1 MVVMHSFIDMHMH
14 STASDGK
21 YSPAILLEKIAEL
34 GIKTFALTDHDT
46 VAGVKD
52 MENLVSSRGDDTMR
66 FIRGIEFS
74 CKTKIGK
81 CHILGYGYDWHNESF
96 ISILTKGAVL
106 RSQKLEQ
113 RLDFLK
119 HEYDIVFD
127 EEGIAMMRGMNSVG
141 KPHIGELMVRM
152 GVASSV
158 GEAIKNY
165 IDNCPTLN
173 NRLPADEVIHA
184 IRAAGGIS
192 VWAHPLGGVGE
203 IHMSADKFLEQLACL
218 MDTGLQGLECYYSRY
233 DCQEVDYLVSCAKE
247 HGLLISG
254 GSDYH
259 GRKKYPDLGTL
270 NADTIPIEEKQ
281 LTILQVLY
289 GDSVL

>member
-1 MVVMHSFIDMHMH
+1 MPSLVDLHMH

-21 YSPAILLEKIAEL
+21 DSPAMLWEKIKEL

-46 VAGVKD
+46 IAGVKA
-52 MENLVSSRGDDTMR
+52 MESLVNSSGDDTIR

-74 CKTKIGK
+74 CKTQIGK
-81 CHILGYGYDWHNESF
+81 CHILGYDYDWHNDTF
-96 ISILTKGAVL
+96 ISILTKGATL

-113 RLDFLK
+113 RLDFLRD
-119 HEYDIVFD
+119 EYDIVFD
-127 EEGIAMMRGMNSVG
+127 KSDIDTMRGMTSVG
-141 KPHIGELMVRM
+141 KPHIGELLVKM

-158 GEAIKNY
+158 GEAIKKY
-165 IDNCPTLN
+165 IDNCPTMN
-173 NRLPADEVIHA
+173 SRLPADEVLHA

-203 IHMSADKFLEQLACL
+203 VHMSADKFREQLSYL
-218 MDTGLQGLECYYSRY
+218 MAEGLQGLECYYSRY
-233 DCQEVDYLVSCAKE
+233 DRHEVDFLVSCAKKQ
-247 HGLLISG
+247 GLMVSG

-270 NADTIPIEEKQ
+270 NADMISIEEKQ
-281 LTILQVLY
+281 LTILQT
-289 GDSVL
+289 GSVCDM